1 MKKLKKSNIFV
12 ILAIF
17 VLAMSSEA
25 CVIKDKWPDVYEL
38 MVGVYDDIMGVSERK
53 EAEKVFD
60 PNFPDNQFGSLEDEP
75 APISPAIPGPGM
87 SEGSNDLP
95 LKPVGFVNYGT
106 INATVHP
113 WTYVPLGGSQPQTPA
128 PTASTVSSAQGMGGD
143 WPNSSRFI
151 SVPLGTYTWC
161 IEWEEE
167 DQDGDGYFDYYHY
180 FEERQTLLDENDSDD
195 LELAEEVAIIAPPSA
210 APIYG
215 GKCGED
221 ISPKYIWVEVGEGDC
236 VGIDVD
242 SSDGFIPDDS
252 IAMPGITAIC
262 WDNVMYNN
270 YNERTFCTYKSIS
283 WEECT
288 GGPNLGK
295 MYTAEEVEG
304 N

>member
-1 MKKLKKSNIFV
+1 MKKLQKSHVFV

-17 VLAMSSEA
+17 VLSMSSVA
-25 CVIKDKWPDVYEL
+25 CAIKDEWPDVYDL
-38 MVGVYDDIMGVSERK
+38 MVGVYDELMGVSERR

-60 PNFPDNQFGSLEDEP
+60 PNNLGYQFGGVEDEP
-75 APISPAIPGPGM
+75 APLSPAIPDSGM
-87 SEGSNDLP
+87 FEGSNDLP

-106 INATVHP
+106 VNATVRP
-113 WTYVPLGGSQPQTPA
+113 WTYVPLGASQPQTPA
-128 PTASTVSSAQGMGGD
+128 PAVSTVSSAQDMGGD

-161 IEWEEE
+161 IEWEEA
-167 DQDGDGYFDYYHY
+167 DQDGDGYFDTYHY
-180 FEERQTLLDENDSDD
+180 FEEGQTLLDENDSDD
-195 LELAEEVAIIAPPSA
+195 LEFAEEVAISAPPTNM
-210 APIYG
+210 PIYE

-236 VGIDVD
+236 VGIDVN

-262 WDNVMYNN
+262 WDNIIYTN
-270 YNERTFCTYKSIS
+270 YTERVFCTYKSIS

-295 MYTAEEVEG
+295 MYTAEEVD
-304 N
+304 